1 MATQSPMS
9 NIRQEIEGM
18 RDDIERLHEIAATSN
33 TMGILR
39 LLADHIP
46 DEIELANDL
55 TAVVTRKTVTGSRS
69 YAMIELDAQVGEET
83 VSIELPWRD
92 KQIRSFVNE
101 EGAPNDRKYTLKLD
115 RIARFRDV
123 VSARILENFGDI
135 LRASSNS
142 EPGTSSASATASRAR
157 ASHKGKRIAKFTPE
171 GTLTLAE
178 PGTDI
183 GYVYVPPRALPN
195 GSVLPRELQ
204 QSMTTLES
212 LKEASELGYMIARLR
227 RIQGTE
233 REPIKFQ
240 LAVMRLDRDTNSL
253 KTDQLLE
260 IAMTAREVAERGFQ
274 DKDIV
279 DLAKRILEAQ
289 RDAKLKRNAVS
300 QSKLANPSALR
311 TARSDIEWIR
321 AIRVAKRGKKARSY
335 ERSIP

>member
-1 MATQSPMS
+1 MATQSPLS
-9 NIRQEIEGM
+9 NLRQEISGM
-18 RDDIERLHEIAATSN
+18 RDDIERLHEIAATTN
-33 TMGILR
+33 TTGILR
-39 LLADHIP
+39 VLADHIP

-55 TAVVTRKTVTGSRS
+55 TAEVTRKTVTGSRS
-69 YAMIELDAQVGEET
+69 YAMIELDAKVGEET

-101 EGAPNDRKYTLKLD
+101 GGVPNDRRYTLKLD

-123 VSARILENFGDI
+123 VSARILENFGDV

-142 EPGTSSASATASRAR
+142 EPGTSSAAASVSAARRSR
-157 ASHKGKRIAKFTPE
+157 KGKRMQQFADTE
-171 GTLTLAE
+171 GTEITLVE

-289 RDAKLKRNAVS
+289 RDAKLKRYAP

-321 AIRVAKRGKKARSY
+321 AIRVAKRGKKA
-335 ERSIP
+335 